1 MLNNNDN
8 AIRPPEDETA
18 INLLDL
24 LLVVVKRKT
33 MIICITL
40 AAAVLTALYSLS
52 LPNIYTSKALIYP
65 SQEDKGLANAM
76 MAQLGGLA
84 NLAGGS
90 LGGKT
95 LEDLYITLLK
105 SEAIKDP
112 IIDRL
117 GLMKRFKAK
126 YRTGAYRRL
135 DAVTMVSAGKK
146 DGVITISVSD
156 RDPRWAA
163 ALADAYVRELGNLTI
178 RLNVT
183 GAGKNRLFLEN
194 RLGEAKA
201 DLGRAEEALR
211 TFQARNKVLN
221 VPEQAKATIQGVAQ
235 LRAQLALEE
244 VQLATMRRQFTDAS
258 QEVKNAR
265 ATITNL
271 KTQVEQLEG
280 QGGGSIPSVGSV
292 PGLGQEYVRLMRE
305 FKIQESIVELMTK
318 QYELARINELKDVV
332 PFQVIQSAKVPER
345 KSKPK
350 RSRMV
355 ILATM
360 AAFFASVFFAFIREY
375 ADRMPQEDK
384 ARWREIGD
392 MSGLRGIVVGVG
404 SIWAAFSMRTGRN
417 GRG

>member
-76 MAQLGGLA
+76 MAQFGGLA

-95 LEDLYITLLK
+95 LEDLYLTLLK
-105 SEAIKDP
+105 SDAIKDP

-126 YRTGAYRRL
+126 MRTGVYRRL

-156 RDPRWAA
+156 RDRRWAA

-244 VQLATMRRQFTDAS
+244 VRLATTRRQFTDAS
-258 QEVKNAR
+258 QEVKNAK
-265 ATITNL
+265 ATIINL

-350 RSRMV
+350 RSRIV

-392 MSGLRGIVVGVG
+392 MSGLRGIGARVG
-404 SIWAAFSMRTGRN
+404 SLWTALFMRTGRN

>member
-76 MAQLGGLA
+76 MAQFGGLA

-156 RDPRWAA
+156 RDRRWAA

-258 QEVKNAR
+258 QEVKNAK
-265 ATITNL
+265 ATIINL

-350 RSRMV
+350 RSRIV